1 MKSPLLLLLTN
12 IFAHRID
19 DIERG
24 LDPKDSI
31 KVISQKTKV
40 KDLYIDLLKTSKEE
54 IMLIYPSNKA
64 FIYQQQVEIIDL
76 VKQVAKESHMSS
88 LKKQM
93 RN

>member
-24 LDPKDSI
+24 LDPDPKDSV

-40 KDLYIDLLKTSKEE
+40 KR
-54 IMLIYPSNKA
+54 
-64 FIYQQQVEIIDL
+64 
-76 VKQVAKESHMSS
+76 S
-88 LKKQM
+88 LFRSFKI
-93 RN
+93 N